1 MNALRTNLYMTI
13 LKVWNTTGQVL
24 EIMTLSIIMGRCLV
38 VMNGSVSLVFALN
51 VIMPLLVVSDILTL
65 SYAISMR

>member
-24 EIMTLSIIMGRCLV
+24 GIMTLSIILGRCLV

-51 VIMPLLVVSDILTL
+51 VIMPLLVVSDILIL

>member
-1 MNALRTNLYMTI
+1 
-13 LKVWNTTGQVL
+13 
-24 EIMTLSIIMGRCLV
+24 MGRCLV